1 MLEYLTVTV
10 LDEFLDSKS
19 PLFQA
24 KFANLKKDIDK
35 KVTKKTGDK
44 GKAKDSDGEA
54 SNHDEGGI
62 GKKKKKKSSG
72 KKRAQSS
79 ASDGSVSGVPTVASS
94 SAGKKTARKK
104 SRSTR
109 PKKKANTKSAGESG
123 AST

>member
-1 MLEYLTVTV
+1 MAV

-62 GKKKKKKSSG
+62 GKKKKKSSG

-79 ASDGSVSGVPTVASS
+79 ASDGSVSGVSTVASS
-94 SAGKKTARKK
+94 SSGKKTAKKK